1 MCHVPLSL
9 PPCQGASDAL
19 EGHGM
24 GTQRPRRLVSLR
36 LSLACL
42 AIHLALTLALLLV
55 VESRQRAAIVHQM
68 AQRGETM
75 AMHLAAVSTKSL
87 LTYNFVTLEQDAEKI
102 AQVRDVLYAIILDRE
117 GRVAAYSGNDEKQ
130 GIVLTDGVSQQAAQA
145 STMLFQ
151 YVPRTQGD
159 AEHYDIAVPVFVPG
173 TSEKWGTVRV
183 GLSLEEMHREIAQT
197 RLQVLLLSVLGVA
210 SSFVVAAFLTSRAQ
224 RAEN

>member
-1 MCHVPLSL
+1 
-9 PPCQGASDAL
+9 
-19 EGHGM
+19 M

-117 GRVAAYSGNDEKQ
+117 GRVAASSGHDEHQ
-130 GIVLTDGVSQQAAQA
+130 GMVLPDTVSQQVAQV
-145 STMLFQ
+145 STMHLQ
-151 YVPRTQGD
+151 HVPPSTGT

-173 TSEKWGTVRV
+173 SPEKWGTVRV
-183 GLSLEEMHREIAQT
+183 GLSLQEMQREIMQT
-197 RLQVLLLSVLGVA
+197 RLQVLVLSVLGVA
-210 SSFVVAAFLTSRAQ
+210 SSFVVAAFLTSQAQ
-224 RAEN
+224 RADHGR